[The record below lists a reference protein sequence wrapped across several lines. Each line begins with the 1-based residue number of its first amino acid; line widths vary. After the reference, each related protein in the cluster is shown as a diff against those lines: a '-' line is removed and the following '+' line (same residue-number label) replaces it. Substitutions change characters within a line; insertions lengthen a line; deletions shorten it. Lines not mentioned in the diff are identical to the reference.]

1 MDTTRF
7 NDDELRPYIEF
18 MVDMFRRTDGFWF
31 IGVEHTFGYDAAI
44 RLNEEVW
51 HRMGRI
57 MTRELIKRFSIEEK
71 GLKALARIFKYYPW
85 TMISNYVIDV
95 KDDEIIVSVPYCSS
109 QMARLRKGV
118 GEYDCKGMHMG
129 EFKNIIEEVDKDI
142 VVECLFAPPDP
153 HPKDMFCKWRFQLKK
168 E

>member
-1 MDTTRF
+1 
-7 NDDELRPYIEF
+7 
-18 MVDMFRRTDGFWF
+18 
-31 IGVEHTFGYDAAI
+31 
-44 RLNEEVW
+44 
-51 HRMGRI
+51 MGRI

-71 GLKALARIFKYYPW
+71 GLKALAKIFKYYPW

-95 KDDEIIVSVPYCSS
+95 KEDEIIVSVPHCSS